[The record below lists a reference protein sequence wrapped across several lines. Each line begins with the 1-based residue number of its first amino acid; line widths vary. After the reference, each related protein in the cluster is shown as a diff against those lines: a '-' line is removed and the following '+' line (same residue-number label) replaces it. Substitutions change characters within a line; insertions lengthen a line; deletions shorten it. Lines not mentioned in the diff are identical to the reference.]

1 MLKVPGSL
9 IAGRV
14 REVLGLYALVFILI
28 FIFLIAQ
35 LNTSIPERKKKKKKP
50 TLFDIQTNWSQ
61 GSCSHREANFLE
73 EMGTLLGKIN
83 QHFKQHV
90 TDTRT
95 M

>member
-9 IAGRV
+9 IVGRV
-14 REVLGLYALVFILI
+14 QEVLLLYALVFILI

-35 LNTSIPERKKKKKKP
+35 LNTSIPERKKKP